1 MIPCAV
7 SAKMKSNQLI
17 SDSESVVRIL
27 HPEWIEDGV
36 LLHEAFMLDMGETYL
51 SVNRPVVESFPEDV
65 AGFLNKHNDYI
76 FDANSYKRAVLN
88 VGDIRSIAV
97 SLDGIAAKIDVE
109 VEPRDSHTKS
119 HAGIFTRFQ
128 NKNIKRGQTLTD
140 GTLAEGVSADTILL
154 EVRMNLVDI
163 SSIEECQ
170 F

>member
-1 MIPCAV
+1 
-7 SAKMKSNQLI
+7 MKSNQLI

-36 LLHEAFMLDMGETYL
+36 LLHEAFMQDMGETYL
-51 SVNRPVVESFPEDV
+51 SVNRSVVESFNEDV
-65 AGFLNKHNDYI
+65 ANFLSKHDDYT
-76 FDANSYKRAVLN
+76 FNGNSYKRATLN

-97 SLDGIAAKIDVE
+97 ALDGIAAKIDVE

-128 NKNIKRGQTLTD
+128 NKNIKRGQTLTG

-154 EVRMNLVDI
+154 EVRMDLVDI